1 MITLKLYKF
10 NDSIFKTQKSKT
22 HFQNFIIS
30 ISKMFVRYI
39 CMFM

>member
-1 MITLKLYKF
+1 MITIKLYKF

-30 ISKMFVRYI
+30 ISKKHIKNV
-39 CMFM
+39 C